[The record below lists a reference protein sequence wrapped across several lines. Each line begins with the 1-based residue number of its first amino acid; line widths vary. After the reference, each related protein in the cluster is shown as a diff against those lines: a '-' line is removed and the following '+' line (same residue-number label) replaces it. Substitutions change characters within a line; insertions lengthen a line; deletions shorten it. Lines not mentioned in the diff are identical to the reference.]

1 MLQHMLR
8 CIEVTT
14 HVVTYGPTYVGK
26 KKKYNIGYDICDGIC
41 CNMGREIK
49 QQKIISI
56 CYNKL
61 LRHMLQRMLST
72 SNGNISSMWYNT
84 CFNTCCTICYH
95 ICFYVKYRQSTSICY
110 DIRYNLCRH
119 IKKIKT

>member
-1 MLQHMLR
+1 MGQHMLQ
-8 CIEVTT
+8 
-14 HVVTYGPTYVGK
+14 

-72 SNGNISSMWYNT
+72 SNGNISSMWYIEERVYFQHMLQKLFCNL
-84 CFNTCCTICYH
+84 
-95 ICFYVKYRQSTSICY
+95 SI
-110 DIRYNLCRH
+110 
-119 IKKIKT
+119 